1 MAFVPKSSIYTE
13 DAEGKTRRLS
23 WKREELGIS
32 EKRIMYRVT
41 FLPTAEESFKKL
53 DPPT

>member
-1 MAFVPKSSIYTE
+1 LALIPKSSVYKE
-13 DAEGKTRRLS
+13 DAEGETKGPP
-23 WKREELGIS
+23 WKREKLEIS
-32 EKRIMYRVT
+32 QERIMYRVT